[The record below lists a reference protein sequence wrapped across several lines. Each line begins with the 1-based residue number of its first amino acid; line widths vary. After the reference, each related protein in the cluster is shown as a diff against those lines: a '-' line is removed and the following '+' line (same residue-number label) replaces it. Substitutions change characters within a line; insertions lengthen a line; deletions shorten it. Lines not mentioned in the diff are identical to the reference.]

1 LENAMTTWN
10 PDQYLK
16 FSNERTR
23 PALDLASQIEIKKP
37 KRIIDLGC
45 GTGTSTEILA
55 KKWPQAEITG
65 LDSSEEMLNKAQA
78 AHPNITWVKQDLN
91 EWIPDQ
97 KYDIIFSNA
106 SLQWINPVESLIAS
120 SIEALNEGGAFAFQV
135 PNNHDS
141 PYHTCIIE
149 AASRPQWKMKME
161 QVVNPLR
168 YDSINFYYDLLSKR
182 VSKIIAWETRYFQ
195 IMEGPE
201 AILEWVSGT
210 ALGPYLQVLG
220 SEKERVSFKADLLNF
235 YRKSF
240 PASSDGKVIFPFN
253 RQFLIAYK

>member
-106 SLQWINPVESLIAS
+106 SL
-120 SIEALNEGGAFAFQV
+120 
-135 PNNHDS
+135 
-141 PYHTCIIE
+141 
-149 AASRPQWKMKME
+149 
-161 QVVNPLR
+161 
-168 YDSINFYYDLLSKR
+168 
-182 VSKIIAWETRYFQ
+182 
-195 IMEGPE
+195 
-201 AILEWVSGT
+201 EWVSGT

>member
-1 LENAMTTWN
+1 MTTWN

-16 FSNERTR
+16 FRNERTR
-23 PALDLASQIEIKKP
+23 PALDLASQIEIEKP

-55 KKWPQAEITG
+55 NKWPQAEIIG
-65 LDSSEEMLNKAQA
+65 LDSSEEMLIKAKA
-78 AHPNITWVKQDLN
+78 AHPNITWVKQDLS
-91 EWIPDQ
+91 EWIPD
-97 KYDIIFSNA
+97 KKCDLIFSNA
-106 SLQWINPVESLIAS
+106 TLQWINPVESLIAS
-120 SIEALNEGGAFAFQV
+120 SVEALNEGGAFAFQV

-161 QVVNPLR
+161 QVANPLR

-182 VSKIIAWETRYFQ
+182 ASKINAWETRYFQ
-195 IMEGPE
+195 TMEGPE

-210 ALGPYLQVLG
+210 ALRPYLQVLD
-220 SEKERVSFKADLLNF
+220 SEEERESFKADLLNF
-235 YRKSF
+235 YRKAF